1 MANFTAQKEILDTI
15 KPALSLLLPLIQ
27 AVGMAVFFQ
36 LAATL
41 LWYFEEFY
49 LSNLDAFIY
58 DRVLSK
64 LPMRS
69 TDTTLILESLQQQ
82 IRDLNASLRRIE
94 DKLFSRS
101 EVQRRS

>member
-1 MANFTAQKEILDTI
+1 
-15 KPALSLLLPLIQ
+15 LIQ
-27 AVGMAVFFQ
+27 AAGVAVFFR
-36 LAATL
+36 LAFTL
-41 LWYFEEFY
+41 VRYFEELY